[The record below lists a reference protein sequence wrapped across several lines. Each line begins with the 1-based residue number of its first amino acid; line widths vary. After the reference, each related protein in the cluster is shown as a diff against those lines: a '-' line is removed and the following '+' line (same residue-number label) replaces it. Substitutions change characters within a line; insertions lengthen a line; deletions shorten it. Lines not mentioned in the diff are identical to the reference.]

1 MAANHPA
8 SPPSLRMSSPSPSAS
23 PTPAILSCPP
33 LERSI
38 STASTAS
45 SVSGRSSMSEAAA
58 RRRGYVRPQATEFS
72 KSARQRQSVM
82 CLGSIAHL
90 QYYFARTGLLDGKG
104 GQLHRGNPLLKNKKR
119 HTSSTLPPL
128 ETSFDSMHL
137 APLVGLDRRDST
149 YSSMRASPEPLL
161 PCDPAAGGIVES
173 PIEEEG
179 EGSDVDYEGHEPMML
194 PPTVST
200 YNYRTEEIAPPPDV
214 ETLRRELRECLEDA
228 KKVLS
233 EAESDREKEQ
243 LLQADGDS
251 VSGERSHVLPPSS
264 NQGWYEMQ
272 GMHILDILTLAIR
285 AMKMYSTAH
294 EQPARLSAIR
304 SERKIREDLL
314 AALDVL
320 KRMAGR
326 KFAGGMQQEEISA
339 MLDWIASVETLVQEE
354 ERRELLEQQKRAGW
368 VWVRGDWTGR
378 DHEREWLF
386 LQSFDHDPSTLP
398 QWGESSTAFPT
409 PFLKTLQSGLRLVNL
424 HNTLVKA
431 SKRPFGGIPVF
442 HTDTLKPYRAAENL
456 RFWIKAAEIR
466 WEVRL
471 KVDVMGVVYG
481 ESEDAWRGFE
491 DAIGIWAM
499 KVREE
504 FAKEWG
510 EIEKGRSRT
519 GRGIEG

>member
-1 MAANHPA
+1 V
-8 SPPSLRMSSPSPSAS
+8 
-23 PTPAILSCPP
+23 
-33 LERSI
+33 

-45 SVSGRSSMSEAAA
+45 SVSGRSSMSRSSEAAA

-82 CLGSIAHL
+82 SLGSIAHL

-119 HTSSTLPPL
+119 HASSTLPPL

-137 APLVGLDRRDST
+137 APLAGSDRRDST

-173 PIEEEG
+173 PIEEED
-179 EGSDVDYEGHEPMML
+179 EEFDVDYEDHEPMML

-200 YNYRTEEIAPPPDV
+200 YNYRTEEVAPPPDV

-228 KKVLS
+228 KKVLN

-243 LLQADGDS
+243 LSQADGDS
-251 VSGERSHVLPPSS
+251 NSGDKSITLPPSS

-294 EQPARLSAIR
+294 EQPARLSAIK
-304 SERKIREDLL
+304 SERKIREELL
-314 AALDVL
+314 AALEVL

-326 KFAGGMQQEEISA
+326 KFAGGMRQEEIAA
-339 MLDWIASVETLVQEE
+339 MRNWVASVEALMQEE
-354 ERRELLEQQKRAGW
+354 ERRELLEQQRRAGW
-368 VWVRGDWTGR
+368 AWMRGDWAGR
-378 DHEREWLF
+378 EHEREWLF
-386 LQSFDHDPSTLP
+386 LQSFDDDPSTLP
-398 QWGESSTAFPT
+398 QWDESSTVFPN

-491 DAIGIWAM
+491 DAIEMWAM
-499 KVREE
+499 RVREE
-504 FAKEWG
+504 FAKEWA
-510 EIEKGRSRT
+510 ENEKRRPRIGS
-519 GRGIEG
+519 GDGIEG